1 MTSSGQNRR
10 ITPITPKAT
19 APKPMTAKQYV
30 AALHR
35 LGLGVAQKRTAA
47 LLGISIGHSLKIQ
60 AGHPVPVY
68 VQHLLEAWLHIGS
81 PPPWQ
86 DGHG

>member
-1 MTSSGQNRR
+1 MSA
-10 ITPITPKAT
+10 KA
-19 APKPMTAKQYV
+19 YV

-60 AGHPVPVY
+60 AGYPVPVY

>member
-1 MTSSGQNRR
+1 
-10 ITPITPKAT
+10 
-19 APKPMTAKQYV
+19 MTARQYV

-47 LLGISIGHSLKIQ
+47 LLGISIGRSLKIQ
-60 AGHPVPVY
+60 AGYPVPVY